1 MKNILKALCAFT
13 LVFALAACTEK
24 DNNGQTQNNGNN
36 NGNGGS
42 NYSSLILGTWRV
54 DQMSVDGQDMTPE
67 YMTLSF
73 YENGS
78 GLMDDGDA
86 SHHNDFRW
94 AISGNNT
101 TVSTDNHEFLFIID
115 ELDAT
120 GCRFHTTYVEF
131 VEGQAV
137 NGDIRFFMTKIPT
150 QLDPGDLGIG
160 TPELRERTDHSMTL
174 TSHVTGS
181 VDQYLWQFP
190 NYTCGLIWCP
200 ASNVTPTMNSSSYTA
215 DGDNIY
221 YVIDGLNAGT
231 NYNVAAWLK
240 LTPDSEPIISE
251 VRTYTTENG
260 GSNDTNWINF
270 IDALPLSSTSILL
283 TVTAYFDS
291 DPIAVGV
298 VYDNANVTEEPT
310 LSNYIYNALAHLN
323 METGQYDETIQQ
335 LQVNPDGSRTVSA
348 LLTSLQAGTSYAIRA
363 FAQFSN
369 GSVIYSTSG
378 AIVTTD

>member
-1 MKNILKALCAFT
+1 MKKILKALCAFT
-13 LVFALAACTEK
+13 VLFALAACTEK
-24 DNNGQTQNNGNN
+24 DNNEQTQNNGNN
-36 NGNGGS
+36 NGNGGG

-54 DQMSVDGQDMTPE
+54 DQMSVDGQNMTPE

-160 TPELRERTDHSMTL
+160 TPELREKTDHSLTL

-200 ASNVTPTMNSSSYTA
+200 ASNGTPTMNSSSYTA

-231 NYNVAAWLK
+231 DYNVAAWLK

-270 IDALPLSSTSILL
+270 IDALPLSSTSILV

-291 DPIAVGV
+291 DPRAVGV
-298 VYDNANVTEEPT
+298 VYSTGTTPTITDNVYDAFE
-310 LSNYIYNALAHLN
+310 HLN
-323 METGQYDETIQQ
+323 METGEYDETIQRVQ
-335 LQVNPDGSRTVSA
+335 ENADGSRTVAA
-348 LLTSLQAGTSYAIRA
+348 LLTNLQSNTTYRLRA
-363 FAQFSN
+363 FFKMPD
-369 GSVIYSTSG
+369 GSVTYSDEEIT
-378 AIVTTD
+378 VTTE

>member
-1 MKNILKALCAFT
+1 MKNILKVLCAFT

-24 DNNGQTQNNGNN
+24 DNNEQTQNNGNN
-36 NGNGGS
+36 NGNGGG

-54 DQMSVDGQDMTPE
+54 DQMSVDGQNMTPE

-73 YENGS
+73 YENGT

-160 TPELRERTDHSMTL
+160 TPELREKTDHSLTL

-200 ASNVTPTMNSSSYTA
+200 ASNGTPTMNSSSYTA

-231 NYNVAAWLK
+231 DYNVAAWLK

-260 GSNDTNWINF
+260 GSNDTNWIDINSVM
-270 IDALPLSSTSILL
+270 AVNSTTLSV
-283 TVTAYFDS
+283 TVTAYFDGN
-291 DPIAVGV
+291 PVAVGV
-298 VYDNANVTEEPT
+298 VYSTTNEQPT
-310 LSNYIYNALAHLN
+310 VNDQIYNAFEHLN
-323 METGQYDETIQQ
+323 METGEYDETIQRMQ
-335 LQVNPDGSRTVSA
+335 ENADGSRTVAA
-348 LLTSLQAGTSYAIRA
+348 LLTNLQPGTLYYIRA
-363 FAQFSN
+363 YAQLSN
-369 GSVIYSTSG
+369 GTVIYSPG
-378 AIVTTD
+378 GYALQTD

>member
-1 MKNILKALCAFT
+1 MKKILKALCAFT

-24 DNNGQTQNNGNN
+24 DNNEQTQNNGNN
-36 NGNGGS
+36 NGNGGG

-54 DQMSVDGQDMTPE
+54 DQMSVDGQNMTPE

-73 YENGS
+73 YENGT

-160 TPELRERTDHSMTL
+160 TPELSEKTDHSLTL

-190 NYTCGLIWCP
+190 NYTCG
-200 ASNVTPTMNSSSYTA
+200 TPTMNSSSYTA

-231 NYNVAAWLK
+231 DYNVAAWLK

-260 GSNDTNWINF
+260 GSNDTNWIHFDN
-270 IDALPLSSTSILL
+270 AMATGSTTISV

-291 DPIAVGV
+291 DPRAVGV
-298 VYDNANVTEEPT
+298 VYSTGTTPTITDNVYDAFE
-310 LSNYIYNALAHLN
+310 HLN
-323 METGQYDETIQQ
+323 METGEYDETIQRVQ
-335 LQVNPDGSRTVSA
+335 ENADGSRTVAA
-348 LLTSLQAGTSYAIRA
+348 LLTNLQSNTTYRLRA
-363 FAQFSN
+363 FFKMPD
-369 GSVIYSTSG
+369 GSVTYSDEEIT
-378 AIVTTD
+378 VTTE

>member
-1 MKNILKALCAFT
+1 MKKILKALCAFT
-13 LVFALAACTEK
+13 VLFALAACTEK
-24 DNNGQTQNNGNN
+24 DNNEQTQNNGNN
-36 NGNGGS
+36 NGNGGG

-54 DQMSVDGQDMTPE
+54 DQMSVDGQNMTPE

-150 QLDPGDLGIG
+150 QLDPGDLGIR
-160 TPELRERTDHSMTL
+160 TPELREKTDHSLTL

-200 ASNVTPTMNSSSYTA
+200 ASNGTPTMNSSSYTA

-231 NYNVAAWLK
+231 DYNVAAWLK

-270 IDALPLSSTSILL
+270 IDALPLSSTSILV

-291 DPIAVGV
+291 DPRAVGV
-298 VYDNANVTEEPT
+298 VYSTGTTPTITDNVYDAFE
-310 LSNYIYNALAHLN
+310 HLN
-323 METGQYDETIQQ
+323 METGEYDETIQRVQ
-335 LQVNPDGSRTVSA
+335 ENADGSRTVAA
-348 LLTSLQAGTSYAIRA
+348 LLTNLQSNTTYRLRA
-363 FAQFSN
+363 FFKMPD
-369 GSVIYSTSG
+369 GSVTYSDEEIT
-378 AIVTTD
+378 VTTE

>member
-1 MKNILKALCAFT
+1 MKKILKALCAFT

-24 DNNGQTQNNGNN
+24 DNNEQTQNNGNN
-36 NGNGGS
+36 NGNGGG

-54 DQMSVDGQDMTPE
+54 DQMSVDGQNMTPE

-73 YENGS
+73 YENGT

-160 TPELRERTDHSMTL
+160 TPELSEKTDHSLTL

-200 ASNVTPTMNSSSYTA
+200 ASNGTPTMNSSSYTA

-231 NYNVAAWLK
+231 DYNVAAWLK

-260 GSNDTNWINF
+260 GSNDTNWIHFDN
-270 IDALPLSSTSILL
+270 AMATGSTTISV

-291 DPIAVGV
+291 DPRAVGV
-298 VYDNANVTEEPT
+298 VYSTGTTPTITDNVYDAFE
-310 LSNYIYNALAHLN
+310 HLN
-323 METGQYDETIQQ
+323 METGEYDETIQRVQ
-335 LQVNPDGSRTVSA
+335 ENADGSRTVAA
-348 LLTSLQAGTSYAIRA
+348 LLTNLQSNTTYRLRA
-363 FAQFSN
+363 FFKMPD
-369 GSVIYSTSG
+369 GSVTYSDEEIT
-378 AIVTTD
+378 VTTE